1 MKNFAAKRTSFAAFE
16 NQKSKTFMKKVV
28 LTFGFISGLIVVILM
43 LSSMSLKHY
52 KADFHLAEVIGYASM
67 IVSLS
72 MVFFGVRS
80 YRDNYLNGSISFSKA
95 FQVGILITLISACM
109 YVAGWMIYSEITG
122 PAMMNEYFQ
131 HSINEINTSAASAT
145 EKAAKIKEV
154 EMWREY
160 YKNPLIKMGL
170 TFMEILPVGLIVTLL
185 SAFILKRKNT
195 SQKLATA

>member
-1 MKNFAAKRTSFAAFE
+1 
-16 NQKSKTFMKKVV
+16 MKKVV

-43 LSSMSLKHY
+43 LTSMSLKHY
-52 KADFHLAEVIGYASM
+52 KTDYHMAEVIGYAIM

-80 YRDNYLNGSISFSKA
+80 YRDNYLNGSISFGKA

-109 YVAGWMIYSEITG
+109 YVTGWMIYCEITG
-122 PAMMNEYFQ
+122 PEMMNEYFQ
-131 HSINEINTSAASAT
+131 FSINEIKASAVSAT

-160 YKNPLIKMGL
+160 YKNPLIKIGF

-185 SAFILKRKNT
+185 SAFILKRKNNR
-195 SQKLATA
+195 QQVVMA